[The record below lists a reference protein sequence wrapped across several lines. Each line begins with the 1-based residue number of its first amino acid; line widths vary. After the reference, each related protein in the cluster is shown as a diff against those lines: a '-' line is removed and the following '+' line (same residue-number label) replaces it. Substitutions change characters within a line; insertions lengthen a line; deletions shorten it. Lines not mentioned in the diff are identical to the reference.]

1 MSNEI
6 LNTLLKEYE
15 QKKLKAEMDLDKRK
29 ADLYFK
35 FPELQRIED
44 ELNRLSFETA
54 KNLLNKKGSLTDF
67 EKKVEELKYKKA
79 CILHDANI
87 PSNYLKPYYSCTMC
101 NDTGYVTNKD
111 YKTEMCSCLKQ
122 RLLDISFNKSNMS
135 NLDKEN
141 FDTFNENLFS
151 DDVDVSKYKFNI
163 SPRTNILNIK
173 QKCIE
178 FVDNFDN
185 PEYKNL
191 LFTGNTGLRKD
202 FYVELYCKR
211 IIKKR
216 KNCTLSNCS
225 CIT

>member
-15 QKKLKAEMDLDKRK
+15 QKKLKAEMDLGKRK

-67 EKKVEELKYKKA
+67 EKKVEELKYTKA

-202 FYVELYCKR
+202 FYVKLYRKR

-225 CIT
+225 CIA